1 MGGTRIRTAGA
12 GVARPRSRRRR
23 LGDPLRAVLDRPL
36 TSYYLLLGAALLL
49 TLLGLVMV
57 LSASTLKQ
65 LTTGQPVFA
74 LFRKQALWAAAGLP
88 LMWLATKMPVRSF
101 RAAAYPLLFA
111 SVVLLLLVLVPG
123 LGYTAGGN
131 TNWLNLGPLR
141 IQPSETAK
149 LALVLWSAD
158 LLTRKER
165 LLGQWRHLVV
175 PLVPVTALVVG
186 LVMLGGDMG
195 TSLII
200 VSVLFAVMWVA
211 GTPGRVFGAMLGSA
225 SALIAL
231 GILARPSRLRR
242 VGGFLDPFADP
253 QNTGYQ
259 AVHGIYALAGGGL
272 WGVGLGASRQKS
284 VLPEAHTDFIFA
296 IIGEELGLVGTL
308 SVLLLFAALGYA
320 GIRVAFRTRDC
331 FVRLA
336 AAGVTAWIVAQALIN
351 VGAVVGVLPVA
362 GVPLPLVSYGG
373 SALLPTMFAVG
384 MLLSFAKR
392 EPSAAKALAARG
404 PGRLRRAAAR
414 LRGQGP
420 GAPAVAAVARRGR

>member
-1 MGGTRIRTAGA
+1 VAISGSRVRTGRGTARGSGA
-12 GVARPRSRRRR
+12 QR
-23 LGDPLRAVLDRPL
+23 LVESWRAVFDRPL
-36 TSYYLLLGAALLL
+36 TSYYLLLGAAMLL

-57 LSASTLKQ
+57 LSASTLQQ
-65 LTTGQPVFA
+65 LTAGQSVFA
-74 LFRKQALWAAAGLP
+74 LFGKQALWAAVGLP
-88 LMWLATKMPVRSF
+88 LMWLATKMPVRTF
-101 RAAAYPLLFA
+101 RMAAYPLVFL
-111 SVVLLLLVLVPG
+111 SITLLLLVLVPG
-123 LGYTAGGN
+123 LGYSAGGN
-131 TNWLNLGPLR
+131 TNWLDLGGPFR
-141 IQPSETAK
+141 IQPSELAK

-158 LLTRKER
+158 LLARKER
-165 LLGQWRHLVV
+165 LLRQWRHLLV
-175 PLVPVTALVVG
+175 PLVPATVLVVG

-200 VSVLFAVMWVA
+200 VSVLFAVLWVA
-211 GTPGRVFGAMLGSA
+211 GAPGRVFGTMLGSA
-225 SALIAL
+225 GFLIVL

-272 WGVGLGASRQKS
+272 WGVGLGASREKG

-336 AAGVTAWIVAQALIN
+336 AAGVTAWLMAQALIN
-351 VGAVVGVLPVA
+351 VGAVVGVLPIA

-392 EPSAAKALAARG
+392 EPSAARALAARG

-414 LRGQGP
+414 LRDRAP
-420 GAPAVAAVARRGR
+420 IAAAPARGKAR